1 MRQRLE
7 QTFQRLRR
15 DAKLAYILLCEVSV
29 YRCAV
34 PEDWWLSHLDYWDC
48 DQETGGLAL
57 DALKDRFLVEEAI
70 EAGQYTLRQHAL
82 IRSVSLDHLHGLD
95 EML

>member
-7 QTFQRLRR
+7 HTFQRLRQE
-15 DAKLAYILLCEVSV
+15 AKFAYILLCEAAV

-48 DQETGGLAL
+48 APEKGLLAL
-57 DALKDRFLVEEAI
+57 DALRDRFLVEEAV
-70 EAGQYTLRQHAL
+70 ESGQYTLRQHSL
-82 IRSVSLDHLHGLD
+82 IRSVALEHFQHLD
-95 EML
+95 ELV